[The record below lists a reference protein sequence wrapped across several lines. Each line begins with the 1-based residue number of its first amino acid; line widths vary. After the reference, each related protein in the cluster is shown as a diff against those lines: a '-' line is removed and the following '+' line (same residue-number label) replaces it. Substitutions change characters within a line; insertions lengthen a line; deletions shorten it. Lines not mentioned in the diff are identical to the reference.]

1 MNSTP
6 TGSVPMVYGFL
17 DETTQVFYAF
27 ESREQYQLFVEWME
41 QG

>member
-1 MNSTP
+1 
-6 TGSVPMVYGFL
+6 MVYGFL